1 MNIDSK
7 QLFVHRVAQG
17 LRLKD
22 NLLLSFLDCLAS
34 CVSMRVS
41 VNASLNEGVW
51 ALYCDWLSFR

>member
-41 VNASLNEGVW
+41 VNASLNEGV
-51 ALYCDWLSFR
+51 